1 MKYGYDAFTLEIL
14 EYCDEYCVL
23 IEREQYFFDT
33 VKPSPSRIQ
42 WLDLTV
48 LPLSYYYYQGYRLST
63 LCGLEPQLGS
73 GVGIFNGLFLL
84 SAFLDELTYLFIL
97 LVHLYF

>member
-1 MKYGYDAFTLEIL
+1 MKMIR
-14 EYCDEYCVL
+14 VL

-48 LPLSYYYYQGYRLST
+48 LPLSYYYYLLGVRSLGFPQLAMWVG
-63 LCGLEPQLGS
+63 QLGS

-97 LVHLYF
+97 